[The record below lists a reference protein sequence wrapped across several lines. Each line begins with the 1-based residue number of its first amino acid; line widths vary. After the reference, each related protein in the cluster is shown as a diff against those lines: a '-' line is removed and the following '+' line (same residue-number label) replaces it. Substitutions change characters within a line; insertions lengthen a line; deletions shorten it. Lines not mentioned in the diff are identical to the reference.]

1 MTADDNKNEQQQVK
15 QEPINQQPINQES
28 HLAATSSSH
37 LDKIANH
44 SDENK
49 LPAPDL
55 SAPNLSHSIS
65 NHQQAVSNRQQESLT
80 NHAKDNLA
88 SNVANTGNG
97 GYLELLEERP
107 VINKER
113 LDVGKVTVTKH
124 TRSKTIEVPIELVEE
139 YITVRTDY
147 RDAESQDLLSG
158 NYDDKDILRHVEPAL
173 DSKAVVTI
181 NGKQVEIGDAPIEI
195 VLSRQVAT
203 ITKDT
208 HVIQEIEIN
217 KTTHTHTDSIQVA
230 LQHEELD
237 VNEEGYLAH
246 QQDNN
251 TVYKK

>member
-1 MTADDNKNEQQQVK
+1 MINDDNKVKPQQT
-15 QEPINQQPINQES
+15 NQQASLATDSTS
-28 HLAATSSSH
+28 HLEQ
-37 LDKIANH
+37 IANH
-44 SDENK
+44 SGENK

-55 SAPNLSHSIS
+55 SATDLSNTHQQQTVSSRSQEGSANNLSANLA
-65 NHQQAVSNRQQESLT
+65 NHQT
-80 NHAKDNLA
+80 D
-88 SNVANTGNG
+88 TGNG

-124 TRSKTIEVPIELVEE
+124 RRTKTIEVPIELVEE

-147 RDAESQDLLSG
+147 QDVESQDLLSG
-158 NYDDKDILRHVEPAL
+158 DYDDKDILRHVEPAL

-237 VNEEGYLAH
+237 VKEEGYLAH
-246 QQDNN
+246 EQQSNAAD
-251 TVYKK
+251 KK

>member
-1 MTADDNKNEQQQVK
+1 MINDDNKVKPQQT
-15 QEPINQQPINQES
+15 NQQASLATDSTS
-28 HLAATSSSH
+28 HLEQ
-37 LDKIANH
+37 IANH
-44 SDENK
+44 SGENK

-55 SAPNLSHSIS
+55 SATDLSNTHQQQTVSSRSQEGLENNLS
-65 NHQQAVSNRQQESLT
+65 T
-80 NHAKDNLA
+80 NLA
-88 SNVANTGNG
+88 NHRTDTGNG

-124 TRSKTIEVPIELVEE
+124 RRTKTIEVPIELVEE

-147 RDAESQDLLSG
+147 QDVQSQDLLSG
-158 NYDDKDILRHVEPAL
+158 DYDDKDILRHVEPSL

-237 VNEEGYLAH
+237 VKEEGYLAH
-246 QQDNN
+246 EQQSNVPD
-251 TVYKK
+251 KK

>member
-1 MTADDNKNEQQQVK
+1 MINDDKKIDPRQTHQPASLATDPTSHVEQ
-15 QEPINQQPINQES
+15 I
-28 HLAATSSSH
+28 AA
-37 LDKIANH
+37 H
-44 SDENK
+44 SAENK

-55 SAPNLSHSIS
+55 SATDLSDTNQQQTVSSSTQEGSENNLS
-65 NHQQAVSNRQQESLT
+65 T
-80 NHAKDNLA
+80 NLA
-88 SNVANTGNG
+88 SHKNDADDG

-124 TRSKTIEVPIELVEE
+124 RRTKTIEVPIELVEE

-147 RDAESQDLLSG
+147 QDVESQNLLSG
-158 NYDDKDILRHVEPAL
+158 DYDDKDILRHVEPSL

-237 VNEEGYLAH
+237 VKEEGYLAH
-246 QQDNN
+246 EQQSNAA
-251 TVYKK
+251 YKK